1 MGRRLY
7 FPNHD
12 LALVV
17 AHSDHPARR
26 TRRHGLREQAVVPD
40 SPDRHALDD
49 AKMAF
54 GRVDTPKP
62 VAALSRASSSAASR
76 SSAALGE

>member
-54 GRVDTPKP
+54 GRVDTP
-62 VAALSRASSSAASR
+62 
-76 SSAALGE
+76 

>member
-54 GRVDTPKP
+54 W
-62 VAALSRASSSAASR
+62 ASR
-76 SSAALGE
+76 HAEARRRAQSRIELCSVSVIRCSR